1 VQPTAAGDILVL
13 NWRGDGFPKEAN
25 KIRPCVVV
33 EDQDLFSDAHQT
45 ILVIPLTTRAPMVI
59 LQLSVRIPPT
69 PSNGLERESYAPAYM
84 LTAASKQRIDG
95 EPIGRVTTAQ
105 LDSLRAFIAE
115 SIGIL

>member
-1 VQPTAAGDILVL
+1 
-13 NWRGDGFPKEAN
+13 
-25 KIRPCVVV
+25 
-33 EDQDLFSDAHQT
+33 
-45 ILVIPLTTRAPMVI
+45 
-59 LQLSVRIPPT
+59 
-69 PSNGLERESYAPAYM
+69 M